1 MERILPATIGK
12 YLGLRRKVAVKIMRS
27 SLNKDRLTDR
37 QKLEEELWSLQ
48 QEIWLYLRAFD
59 IPLSAVDDA
68 VQETMLRA
76 WKNIGQLRDVQSL
89 KWWVLKIASNVGK
102 TYVKKEKHRRL
113 REFSLDE
120 RVEQISVD
128 DEGEV
133 PDEALCIAMENT
145 ELEII
150 SELLGRLNDR
160 ESQVIVLQHING
172 VPLAEVAKLIDETYA
187 NTRTLSSRAMR
198 KLKKYAAE
206 EKKGGKE

>member
-1 MERILPATIGK
+1 MVIIGK
-12 YLGLRRKVAVKIMRS
+12 YLGPRRKVAVKTMRS

-59 IPLSAVDDA
+59 IPLSTVDDA

-102 TYVKKEKHRRL
+102 AFVRKEKYRII
-113 REFSLDE
+113 REISLDE
-120 RVEQISVD
+120 RVEQIPD
-128 DEGEV
+128 GDEEGMT
-133 PDEALCIAMENT
+133 DEALCLVMENRD
-145 ELEII
+145 LEKI
-150 SELLGRLNDR
+150 SELLDRLSEKER
-160 ESQVIVLQHING
+160 RIIVLRYIHEL
-172 VPLAEVAKLIDETYA
+172 PLTEVVKLVDETYA
-187 NTRTLSSRAMR
+187 NTRTIASRAMR

-206 EKKGGKE
+206 EKKGGK

>member
-1 MERILPATIGK
+1 MVIIGN
-12 YLGLRRKVAVKIMRS
+12 YLGLRRKITVKIMSS

-37 QKLEEELWSLQ
+37 QKLEEELWNLQ

-59 IPLSAVDDA
+59 IPLSTVDDA
-68 VQETMLRA
+68 VQETMFRA

-133 PDEALCIAMENT
+133 PDEALCIAIENT
-145 ELEII
+145 ELEKI

-160 ESQVIVLQHING
+160 ERQVIVLQHING
-172 VPLAEVAKLIDETYA
+172 VPLAEVAKLVDETYA

>member
-1 MERILPATIGK
+1 MVIIGN
-12 YLGLRRKVAVKIMRS
+12 YLGLRRKVTVNIMNS
-27 SLNKDRLTDR
+27 SFNKDKLTNR
-37 QKLEEELWSLQ
+37 QKLEEELWNLQ

-59 IPLSAVDDA
+59 IPLSTVDDA

-160 ESQVIVLQHING
+160 ERQVIVLQHING
-172 VPLAEVAKLIDETYA
+172 VPLAEVAKLVDETYV

>member
-1 MERILPATIGK
+1 MVIIGN
-12 YLGLRRKVAVKIMRS
+12 YLGLRRKITVKIMSS

-37 QKLEEELWSLQ
+37 QKLEEELWNLQ

-59 IPLSAVDDA
+59 IPLSTVDDA

-128 DEGEV
+128 DEGKM

-150 SELLGRLNDR
+150 SELLDRLNDKER
-160 ESQVIVLQHING
+160 QIIVLQHING
-172 VPLAEVAKLIDETYA
+172 VPLAEVAKLVNETYV
-187 NTRTLSSRAMR
+187 NTRTLSSRAMN

-206 EKKGGKE
+206 EKKGGK

>member
-1 MERILPATIGK
+1 MVIIGN
-12 YLGLRRKVAVKIMRS
+12 YLGLRRKVTVNIMNS
-27 SLNKDRLTDR
+27 SFNKDKLTNR
-37 QKLEEELWSLQ
+37 QKLEEELWNLQ

-59 IPLSAVDDA
+59 IPLSTVDDA

-120 RVEQISVD
+120 RLEQISVD

-160 ESQVIVLQHING
+160 ERQVIVLQHING
-172 VPLAEVAKLIDETYA
+172 VPLAEVAKLVDETYV

>member
-1 MERILPATIGK
+1 MVIMGS
-12 YLGLRRKVAVKIMRS
+12 YLCLRRKATVNIMSS
-27 SLNKDRLTDR
+27 SLNKDGLTDKER
-37 QKLEEELWSLQ
+37 LEDELLSLQ
-48 QEIWLYLRAFD
+48 KEIWLYLRAFD
-59 IPLSAVDDA
+59 IPLSTVDDA

-76 WKNIGQLRDVQSL
+76 WKNIGQLRDAQSM

-102 TYVKKEKHRRL
+102 AYVKKENHRRL

-128 DEGEV
+128 DEGKM

-150 SELLGRLNDR
+150 SELLDRLNDKER
-160 ESQVIVLQHING
+160 QIIVLQHING
-172 VPLAEVAKLIDETYA
+172 VPLAEVAKLVNETYV
-187 NTRTLSSRAMR
+187 NTRTLSSRAMN

-206 EKKGGKE
+206 EKKGGK

>member
-1 MERILPATIGK
+1 MVIMGS
-12 YLGLRRKVAVKIMRS
+12 YLCLRRKATVNIMSS
-27 SLNKDRLTDR
+27 SLNKDGLKDKERLED
-37 QKLEEELWSLQ
+37 ELLSLQ
-48 QEIWLYLRAFD
+48 KEIWLYLRAFD
-59 IPLSAVDDA
+59 IPLSTVDDA

>member
-1 MERILPATIGK
+1 MVIMGS
-12 YLGLRRKVAVKIMRS
+12 YLGLRRKATVNIMSS
-27 SLNKDRLTDR
+27 SLNKDGLTDKER
-37 QKLEEELWSLQ
+37 LEDELLRLR

-59 IPLSAVDDA
+59 IPLSTVDDA

-76 WKNIGQLRDVQSL
+76 WKNIGQLRDAQSM

-102 TYVKKEKHRRL
+102 AYVKKENHRRL

-128 DEGEV
+128 DEGKM

-150 SELLGRLNDR
+150 SELLDRLNDKER
-160 ESQVIVLQHING
+160 QIIVLQHING
-172 VPLAEVAKLIDETYA
+172 VPLAEVAKLVNETYV
-187 NTRTLSSRAMR
+187 NTRTLSSRAMN

-206 EKKGGKE
+206 EKKGGK

>member
-1 MERILPATIGK
+1 MVIIGN
-12 YLGLRRKVAVKIMRS
+12 YLGLRRKVTVNIMNS
-27 SLNKDRLTDR
+27 SLNKDKLTNR
-37 QKLEEELWSLQ
+37 QKLEEELWNLQ

-59 IPLSAVDDA
+59 IPLSTVDDA

-160 ESQVIVLQHING
+160 ERQVIVLQHING
-172 VPLAEVAKLIDETYA
+172 VPLAEVAKLVDETYA

>member
-1 MERILPATIGK
+1 MVIMGS
-12 YLGLRRKVAVKIMRS
+12 YLCLRRKATVNIMSS
-27 SLNKDRLTDR
+27 SLNKDGLTDKER
-37 QKLEEELWSLQ
+37 LEDELLSLQ
-48 QEIWLYLRAFD
+48 KEIWLYLRAFEM
-59 IPLSAVDDA
+59 PLSTVDDA

-76 WKNIGQLRDVQSL
+76 WKNIGQLRDAQSM

-102 TYVKKEKHRRL
+102 AYVKKENHRRL

-128 DEGEV
+128 DEGKM

-150 SELLGRLNDR
+150 SELLDRLNDKER
-160 ESQVIVLQHING
+160 QIIVLQHING
-172 VPLAEVAKLIDETYA
+172 VPLAEVAKLVNETYV
-187 NTRTLSSRAMR
+187 NTRTLSSRAMN

-206 EKKGGKE
+206 EKKGGK

>member
-1 MERILPATIGK
+1 MVIIGN
-12 YLGLRRKVAVKIMRS
+12 YLGLRRKVTVNIMNS
-27 SLNKDRLTDR
+27 SFNKDKLTNR
-37 QKLEEELWSLQ
+37 QKLEEELWNLQ

-59 IPLSAVDDA
+59 IPLSTVDDA

-133 PDEALCIAMENT
+133 PDEALCIAIENT
-145 ELEII
+145 ELEKI

-160 ESQVIVLQHING
+160 ERQVIVLQHING
-172 VPLAEVAKLIDETYA
+172 VPLAEVAKLVDETYV

>member
-1 MERILPATIGK
+1 MVIMGS
-12 YLGLRRKVAVKIMRS
+12 YLCLRRKVAVKTMRS

-59 IPLSAVDDA
+59 IPLSTVDDA

-102 TYVKKEKHRRL
+102 AFVRKEKYRII
-113 REFSLDE
+113 REISLDE
-120 RVEQISVD
+120 RVEQIPD
-128 DEGEV
+128 GDEEGMT
-133 PDEALCIAMENT
+133 DEALCLVMENRD
-145 ELEII
+145 LEKI
-150 SELLGRLNDR
+150 SELLDRLSEKER
-160 ESQVIVLQHING
+160 RIIVLRYIHEL
-172 VPLAEVAKLIDETYA
+172 PLTEVVKLVDETYA
-187 NTRTLSSRAMR
+187 NTRTIASRAMR

-206 EKKGGKE
+206 EKKGGK

>member
-1 MERILPATIGK
+1 MVIIGNC
-12 YLGLRRKVAVKIMRS
+12 LGLRRKVTVKIMSS

-76 WKNIGQLRDVQSL
+76 WKNIGQLRDVRSL

-102 TYVKKEKHRRL
+102 AYAKKEKHRRL

-120 RVEQISVD
+120 RVEQISAD
-128 DEGEV
+128 DKGEV

-145 ELEII
+145 ELEMI
-150 SELLGRLNDR
+150 SELLGRLNDKER
-160 ESQVIVLQHING
+160 QVIVLQHING
-172 VPLAEVAKLIDETYA
+172 VPLAEVAKLVDETYA

>member
-1 MERILPATIGK
+1 MVIIGNCLS
-12 YLGLRRKVAVKIMRS
+12 LGRKVTVKIMSS

-37 QKLEEELWSLQ
+37 QKMEEELWSLQ

-59 IPLSAVDDA
+59 IPLSTVDDA
-68 VQETMLRA
+68 VQETMFRA

-133 PDEALCIAMENT
+133 PDEALCIAIENT
-145 ELEII
+145 ELEKI

-160 ESQVIVLQHING
+160 ERQVIVLQHING
-172 VPLAEVAKLIDETYA
+172 VPLAEVAKLVDETYV

>member
-1 MERILPATIGK
+1 MVTIGK

-89 KWWVLKIASNVGK
+89 NWWVLKIASNVGK